1 MICSEVR
8 EYIFAFLD
16 NELDVPQS
24 IELQHHLDH
33 CPDCAREAEIERTI
47 RKRLEIALESGDD
60 SIPDFTEALPPE
72 FDRQRYAAMFRKQ
85 HRRSALKH
93 RRLIMK
99 AAAVLVIAVG
109 SWMILYEKD
118 QVDNPR
124 FSDLVVAD
132 FEHFVEE
139 NKPLQLVSAE
149 STQVAAW
156 LLEET
161 AIEVNLPDPSGSD
174 WRLVGARRCKIDGR
188 KAAFVIYESKAGLA
202 SLVALHGTSDTLR
215 GLQKI
220 EHENQMHWVDRCR
233 GYTVTACQRGDL
245 VYAVVSQL
253 PEDALISL
261 MRASD

>member
-60 SIPDFTEALPPE
+60 SIPDFTESLPPE
-72 FDRQRYAAMFRKQ
+72 FDSQRFATMFRRQ
-85 HRRSALKH
+85 HRRSASKH
-93 RRLIMK
+93 PRWIMK
-99 AAAVLVIAVG
+99 AAAVVVIAVG
-109 SWMILYEKD
+109 TWMILIEKNQTD
-118 QVDNPR
+118 SIR
-124 FSDLVVAD
+124 FSEQVVAD

-149 STQVAAW
+149 STRVTAW

-161 AIEVNLPDPSGSD
+161 AIDVDLPDLSGSD

-188 KAAFVIYESKAGLA
+188 TAAFAVYESKAGLA

-215 GLQKI
+215 GLRKI
-220 EHENQMHWVDRCR
+220 EHANRTHWIDRCR

-253 PEDALISL
+253 PEEALIPL
-261 MRASD
+261 MWASK